1 VRAVVLAGG
10 EGTRLRP
17 LTFDTPKPLLPVAG
31 RSMIERVLDHLA
43 AHGVS
48 DAVLSLGY
56 RPDAFYEA
64 FPDGIAGGVRLS
76 YAVEPSPLDTAGAV
90 RFAALTA
97 GIDEPFVVV
106 NVDVLTDLDV
116 SALIG
121 FHRERRAHATVALTP
136 VEEPSSYGVVVA
148 DGHGAVSAFVEKPPP
163 GTAPTNLINA
173 GTYVLEPSVLE
184 RIATG
189 RRVSIERETFPG
201 LAAEGKLFARASDAY
216 WVDTGT
222 PADLLRAG
230 RDLLDGRR
238 PGHPL
243 PGSRLLAP
251 GVYAIGEPACHG
263 RLEPPSLVGDRA
275 VVDRGALVSASVVSE
290 GAVVEEAARV
300 VGSLVLPGARVRHG
314 AQVHHSIIGWG
325 STVGEEAVIE
335 GASVIGR
342 GVEIEPRARLG
353 GARLPAGEAEQ
364 VSERQ
369 PERRRAPVLP
379 AGADEAG
386 PR

>member
-1 VRAVVLAGG
+1 
-10 EGTRLRP
+10 
-17 LTFDTPKPLLPVAG
+17 
-31 RSMIERVLDHLA
+31 MIERVLDHLA
-43 AHGVS
+43 AHGVH

-64 FPDGIAGGVRLS
+64 FPNGIAGGVQLS

-90 RFAALTA
+90 RFAALEA

-116 SALIG
+116 SALVG
-121 FHRERRAHATVALTP
+121 FHRERRAHATVSLTP
-136 VEEPSSYGVVVA
+136 VEDPSSYGVVVT
-148 DGHGAVSAFVEKPPP
+148 DGHGAVSAFVEKPPL
-163 GTAPTNLINA
+163 GTAPTNLVNA
-173 GTYVLEPSVLE
+173 GTYVLEPSVLD

-222 PADLLRAG
+222 PADLLRAS

-251 GVYAIGEPACHG
+251 GIYATGEPACHG
-263 RLEPPSLVGDRA
+263 RLEPPSLLGDRA
-275 VVDRGALVSASVVSE
+275 VVDRGAVVSASVLGE
-290 GAVVEEAARV
+290 GAVVEKAAQV
-300 VGSLVLPGARVRHG
+300 VESLVLPGARVGRG
-314 AQVHHSIIGWG
+314 ARVHRSIIGWG

-335 GASVIGR
+335 GGSVIGR
-342 GVEIEPRARLG
+342 GVEVQPRARLG
-353 GARLPAGEAEQ
+353 GARLPAGKPAP
-364 VSERQ
+364 VSARE
-369 PERRRAPVLP
+369 PERRWAH
-379 AGADEAG
+379 AGPTAADEAG